1 MDLLE
6 TFYISTFCISQIQ
19 CDQIWRFIAHWQLF
33 KARGNNYAAQ
43 IAHIVRQF

>member
-6 TFYISTFCISQIQ
+6 TFYISTFCIRQIQ
-19 CDQIWRFIAHWQLF
+19 CDQIWRFTAHRQLF
-33 KARGNNYAAQ
+33 NARGSNYFAQ